1 MMVLVFSL
9 NDGPNSQRLEADQRH
24 KRAPRTWAPSCLL
37 SIHPESGD
45 RIGEGYLLFRR
56 CAEND

>member
-1 MMVLVFSL
+1 MIKGALGS
-9 NDGPNSQRLEADQRH
+9 
-24 KRAPRTWAPSCLL
+24 RASPFLF
-37 SIHPESGD
+37 SIHPEAGD